1 MKILLLGK
9 DGQVGQE
16 LQRTLLPLGKV
27 IALGRQDANLED
39 PASIERALSSHA
51 PGIIVNAAAYTAVDK
66 AESDETT
73 ARKINADA
81 VAVLA
86 QYANRT
92 NALLVHYS
100 TDYVYD
106 GEKNSSYVETDST
119 GPQSAY
125 GRTKLE
131 GEQAI
136 VQSNCHALVF
146 RTSWVFSAH
155 GGNFIKTI
163 MRLAKERDSLSIVAD
178 QIGAPTS
185 AELLADVTAL
195 AIAAYKQQ
203 KPIKAGIYHLAASG
217 ETSWH
222 GLATHV
228 VKRLEEKGVA
238 LALSASEIRAIGTD
252 EYPLPAIRPKN
263 SRLDTSKLSN
273 ALGLEIPH
281 WTIYADRTID
291 QLTKTDKK

>member
-9 DGQVGQE
+9 DGQVGHE
-16 LQRTLLPLGKV
+16 LQRTLLPLGEV

-39 PASIERALSSHA
+39 RTSVERALNLHA
-51 PGIIVNAAAYTAVDK
+51 PGIIVNAAAYTAVDR
-66 AESDETT
+66 AETEEAT
-73 ARKINADA
+73 ARSINADA
-81 VAVLA
+81 VALLA
-86 QYANRT
+86 DYAGRT
-92 NALLVHYS
+92 KALLVHYS

-106 GEKNSSYVETDST
+106 GKKDGPYVETDHT

-136 VQSNCHALVF
+136 ERSGCDALVF

-163 MRLAKERDSLSIVAD
+163 MRLAKERDNLGIVAD

-195 AIAAYKQQ
+195 AIAAHKQHT
-203 KPIKAGIYHLAASG
+203 PINPGVYHLAASG

-222 GLATHV
+222 GLATHIV
-228 VKRLEEKGVA
+228 ERLEKTGVD
-238 LALSASEIRAIGTD
+238 LALRASNIRAIATS
-252 EYPLPAIRPKN
+252 EYPLPAARPKN
-263 SRLDTSKLSN
+263 SRLDTRKLSD

-291 QLTKTDKK
+291 QLIKTD